1 MKKRLISILIAG
13 AALAAAAG
21 PSAIAADLTDVG
33 YLDQAQLGSL
43 PIFVSTNQQ
52 LAQYRAQ
59 LQPQFVA
66 AMRKAR
72 TAADQQRVQMQFQQE
87 FADKQR
93 ELVGPLFDRTQLAIA
108 SVAANRH
115 LSIVV
120 DKRIVVYGGQD
131 ITSDVINLF
140 KGTQAIVPPSA
151 TPPPSEIGFVD
162 ESAIDGSSKV
172 QSASQQMAQFETD
185 ERKIFGQKLQAAKSD
200 ADKRAIAAD
209 FQKTLQDKQ
218 NQLLTPL
225 VNQTKQITANV
236 AQKKGLML
244 VVDRAD
250 VIFGGTD
257 ITQDVQNA
265 LNK

>member
-1 MKKRLISILIAG
+1 MKKRLLSILIAG
-13 AALAAAAG
+13 VALAVAAA

-43 PIFVSTNQQ
+43 PVFVSTNQQ

-59 LQPQFVA
+59 LQPKFIA
-66 AMRKAR
+66 AMRAAK
-72 TAADQQRVQMQFQQE
+72 TPADQQRVQMQFQQQ

-93 ELVGPLFDRTQLAIA
+93 ELVGPLFSRTQYAIA
-108 SVAANRH
+108 NVAANRK

-131 ITSDVINLF
+131 ITSDVIDLF
-140 KGTQAIVPPSA
+140 RSPQAIAPPSA

-162 ESAIDGSSKV
+162 ESAIDGSTKV
-172 QSASQQMAQFETD
+172 QNASRQMAQFEAD
-185 ERKIFGQKLQAAKSD
+185 QRKIFGDKLKNAKTD
-200 ADKRAIAAD
+200 AEKRAIAAD
-209 FQKTLQDKQ
+209 FQKALQDKQ

-225 VNQTKQITANV
+225 VNQTKQITASV

-244 VVDRAD
+244 VIDRSD